1 MHDYLH
7 IHALMMIDW
16 FISYSCVHFN
26 IDREKF
32 LQSVFQYTLYE
43 KEQVEEKNL
52 ICPAPVSIQLLPNVR
67 CLSVFTKK
75 IIIYIYTNKTKET
88 NTPIRIDD
96 PTKQIKQKKTNTPI
110 RIDDPT
116 KQSNHK
122 KDIARTSFKITI
134 MMINN
139 DQ

>member
-1 MHDYLH
+1 MSFSIY
-7 IHALMMIDW
+7 
-16 FISYSCVHFN
+16 
-26 IDREKF
+26 K
-32 LQSVFQYTLYE
+32 
-43 KEQVEEKNL
+43 KN
-52 ICPAPVSIQLLPNVR
+52 
-67 CLSVFTKK
+67 KY
-75 IIIYIYTNKTKET
+75 IYIYINKTKET